1 MTTKQQKVLGKGVM
15 FSLFIALIFL
25 FSFYGPRPFS
35 LLGPWGGDLGKFY
48 TRRRRLARFLISLGP
63 WSAAVFMLLQALQV
77 VISPIPGELTGIIG
91 GYVYGVNFGFLFS
104 TLGLTLGSWI
114 AFELASLFGRPL
126 VEKFVAKSVLEKF
139 HFLTSNAG
147 AVISFL
153 FFVIPGF
160 PKDYLC
166 YILGLTGMNLSTFL
180 IVSTLG
186 RMPGTYLLTIQGATI
201 GSRQYETA
209 IVVAVISGVI
219 VFMAYLYRS
228 RLYHWIRSVSAKDVS
243 L

>member
-1 MTTKQQKVLGKGVM
+1 MTTKQQKVLGKGVT
-15 FSLFIALIFL
+15 FSPFIALISYSAFTDH
-25 FSFYGPRPFS
+25 GQFS

-153 FFVIPGF
+153 FFVVPGF

>member
-1 MTTKQQKVLGKGVM
+1 MAQGLLCIYHGAHLL
-15 FSLFIALIFL
+15 SL
-25 FSFYGPRPFS
+25 
-35 LLGPWGGDLGKFY
+35 Y
-48 TRRRRLARFLISLGP
+48 TDQLY
-63 WSAAVFMLLQALQV
+63 WD
-77 VISPIPGELTGIIG
+77 E
-91 GYVYGVNFGFLFS
+91 
-104 TLGLTLGSWI
+104 
-114 AFELASLFGRPL
+114 
-126 VEKFVAKSVLEKF
+126 
-139 HFLTSNAG
+139 
-147 AVISFL
+147 
-153 FFVIPGF
+153 
-160 PKDYLC
+160 LC